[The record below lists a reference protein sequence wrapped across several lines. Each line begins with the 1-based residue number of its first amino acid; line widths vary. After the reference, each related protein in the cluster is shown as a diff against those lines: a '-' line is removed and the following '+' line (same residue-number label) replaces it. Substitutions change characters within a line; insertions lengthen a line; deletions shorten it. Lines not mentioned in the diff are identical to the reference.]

1 LVRLVSAKKF
11 VSGRNKVEGIG
22 TLYVTS
28 TSSNNDANIAYA
40 LVPSA
45 ACELDELTIAP
56 DRVVGLE
63 PLIQN

>member
-1 LVRLVSAKKF
+1 MRLVSANEF
-11 VSGRNKVEGIG
+11 ELGQHKVEGIG

-28 TSSNNDANIAYA
+28 TSSNNDTNVDYA

-45 ACELDELTIAP
+45 ACELDELTIAS
-56 DRVVGLE
+56 DQVIGLE